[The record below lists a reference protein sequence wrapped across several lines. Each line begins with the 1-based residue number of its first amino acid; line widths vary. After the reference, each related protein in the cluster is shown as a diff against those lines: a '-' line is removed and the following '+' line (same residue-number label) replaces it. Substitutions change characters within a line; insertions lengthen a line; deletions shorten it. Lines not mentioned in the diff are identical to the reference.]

1 MRRCV
6 PHRPV
11 LLAACAAA
19 LLAGPALAETIVAQQ
34 TAPLMTAPRPDDQP
48 TTDATTS
55 PTGVDGEAPSR
66 EVQSPASPVGT
77 GGAAPVAALP
87 PDAMTADQ
95 ARALVGRMVRT
106 RDGLATGEIQDFT
119 LSPAGDRVERV
130 VLSRSGASGSGSGSG
145 AADGK
150 LVSVPVTVLR
160 TDRASATLDLDS
172 TDLTEAPVFTY
183 GDSDRTLKRPQ

>member
-6 PHRPV
+6 PLRPA

-19 LLAGPALAETIVAQQ
+19 LLAAPAPAETTVAQQ
-34 TAPLMTAPRPDDQP
+34 TAPLMTAPRPEDQP
-48 TTDATTS
+48 ATDATTS

-66 EVQSPASPVGT
+66 EVQNPAPPAGSGS
-77 GGAAPVAALP
+77 GAPVATLP

-106 RDGLATGEIQDFT
+106 RDGLASGEIQDFT
-119 LSPAGDRVERV
+119 LSPDGDRVERV
-130 VLSRSGASGSGSGSG
+130 VLSRRGGATGGEAGG
-145 AADGK
+145 EAGGK
-150 LVSVPVTVLR
+150 LVSVPVTALR

-172 TDLTEAPVFTY
+172 ADLTEAPAFTY